1 MKFAEFVCTEAI
13 SAELLAKDKQ
23 SVIREMSQALLDA
36 GRIAQDDYESIVDAI
51 VKREELGSTGI
62 GRGVAIPHTKHP
74 SVDQT
79 IATVGV
85 SRNGIDFASLD
96 GESVY
101 VFFLLISPSDRPN
114 DHLRAL
120 ETTARQLRVESFCRF
135 LRQAK
140 SVEEIKQL
148 LDESDN
154 DQLR

>member
-1 MKFAEFVCTEAI
+1 MKFAEFVCIEAI
-13 SAELLAKDKQ
+13 SAELLAEDKQ
-23 SVIREMSQALLDA
+23 GVIREMTQALLDA
-36 GRIAQDDYESIVDAI
+36 GRIAQDDYERIVDAMLR
-51 VKREELGSTGI
+51 REELGSTGI

-101 VFFLLISPSDRPN
+101 VFFLLISPSDRPD

-120 ETTARQLRVESFCRF
+120 ETIARQLRIESFCRF

-154 DQLR
+154 DQL

>member
-13 SAELLAKDKQ
+13 RAELAGGDKQ
-23 SVIREMSQALLDA
+23 AVIREMTQALVDA
-36 GRIAQDDYESIVDAI
+36 SRIAQDDYESIVDAMLR
-51 VKREELGSTGI
+51 REEVGTTGI

-79 IATVGV
+79 IAMVGV

-101 VFFLLISPSDRPN
+101 VFFLLISPSDRP
-114 DHLRAL
+114 DHHLRAL

-154 DQLR
+154 DQLP

>member
-1 MKFAEFVCTEAI
+1 MKFAEFVCIEAI
-13 SAELLAKDKQ
+13 SAELLAEDKQ
-23 SVIREMSQALLDA
+23 GVIREMTQALLDA
-36 GRIAQDDYESIVDAI
+36 GRIAQDDYERIVDAMLR
-51 VKREELGSTGI
+51 REELGSTGI

-101 VFFLLISPSDRPN
+101 VFFLLISPSDRPD

-120 ETTARQLRVESFCRF
+120 ETTARQLRIESFCRF

-140 SVEEIKQL
+140 NIEEIKQL
-148 LDESDN
+148 LDESDT
-154 DQLR
+154 DQL

>member
-1 MKFAEFVCTEAI
+1 MKFAQFVCTEAI
-13 SAELLAKDKQ
+13 IAELLAVDKQ
-23 SVIREMSQALLDA
+23 GVIREMTQALLDA
-36 GRIAQDDYESIVDAI
+36 GRIAQDDYKSIVDAMLR
-51 VKREELGSTGI
+51 REELGSTGI

-74 SVDQT
+74 SVDGT

-85 SRNGIDFASLD
+85 SRNGVNFASLD

-120 ETTARQLRVESFCRF
+120 ERTARQLRIESFCPF

-140 SVEEIKQL
+140 TAEEIKQL

-154 DQLR
+154 DQL